1 MLQDQAIAACLTDKA
16 KKWFSRV
23 FAIVAYG
30 YVAYILLTYRH
41 YSDFFV
47 QFQKISSDRIWWLG
61 LVLFLLPFN
70 ILAEALKWKRL
81 VRQTEKLSLAIAV
94 RAVLAGFSTGFFS
107 PNRIAEPVGRVMFLQ
122 SGNRKLG
129 IVYSVLNSMTQNIVM
144 LLGGLP
150 ALILFLSF
158 VYSPAGFNYLNYI
171 SVVFVLLILFAVL
184 VVMWQRVFRCRLWQ
198 RYLGWADDLKQ
209 FGRRDLLTV
218 VAISSVRYVIFCA
231 QMFAMLRFLGVDL
244 FLWQA
249 LLSIPA
255 SYLLVTVTPA
265 MAFSEL
271 AVRSS
276 YAVLFVGAFVHNPLA
291 ITLSG
296 LLLWI
301 VNFGMP
307 MLAGVFGVV
316 RK

>member
-1 MLQDQAIAACLTDKA
+1 MLKNKIIAACLTDKA
-16 KKWFSRV
+16 KKWFSRI
-23 FAIVAYG
+23 FAVVAYV
-30 YVAYILLTYRH
+30 YVAYILLTYKH

-47 QFQKISSDRIWWLG
+47 QFQNTSFDRICWFG

-81 VRQTEKLSLAIAV
+81 VRQTEELSLSIAV

-122 SGNRKLG
+122 TGNQKTG
-129 IVYSVLNSMTQNIVM
+129 IVYSVLNGMTQNVVM
-144 LLGGLP
+144 LLAGLP
-150 ALILFLSF
+150 ALILFLHF

-171 SVVFVLLILFAVL
+171 LVVFVMLILFAVL
-184 VVMWQRVFRCRLWQ
+184 VVMWQRVFSYRLWQ

-209 FGRRDLLTV
+209 FGRRDFLAV
-218 VAISSVRYVIFCA
+218 VAISLVRYVIFCV
-231 QMFAMLRFLGVDL
+231 QMFAMLRFWGVDL
-244 FLWQA
+244 LLWQA

-271 AVRSS
+271 AVRNS
-276 YAVLFVGAFVHNPLA
+276 YAVLFVGAFVYNPLA
-291 ITLSG
+291 IALAG
-296 LLLWI
+296 VMLWV
-301 VNFGMP
+301 VNFGVP
-307 MLAGVFGVV
+307 MLGGVFFVV